1 MGDYIDNLMSQMTL
15 EEKIGQLNLPVA
27 HGTIVTGETRGEE
40 DIVTIQIKKGK
51 VGGVFNLKG
60 VDKIR
65 ETQRMAVEES
75 RLGIP
80 LLFGMD
86 VVHGYETIFP
96 IPLGLACTWDM
107 DAVEQSARI
116 ASIESTA
123 DGLNWTFSP
132 MVDIC
137 RDPRWGRMAEG
148 AGEDP
153 FLASAISRAM
163 IRGYQ
168 GDNLADSTTMMACVK
183 HFALYGGAEAGRD
196 YNTVDM
202 SRINMYNYYFE
213 PYKAAAEEGAGS
225 YMSSFNVVDGIPA
238 TGNKWLLTDVLRD
251 QWNFDGFVVTDYGA
265 IEEMQAHG
273 LGDLQQVSEL
283 ALKAGID
290 MDMMSDGFIGTLEQ
304 SFKEGKVSEAEINR
318 ACRRILEAKYKL
330 GLFDN
335 PYKYCNSER
344 AKSQVYTSEHRRIA
358 RDIAIKSFVLLKNE
372 NRILPLEKKGTIAL
386 IGPLADT
393 KNNIYGC
400 WAGTAV
406 PEKYESLREAMAT
419 TLGEDARLLYAKG
432 SNMCYD
438 ETIELNC
445 THGLPNR
452 DARSPQEMTAEAL
465 RVANQADVIIFAGG
479 EIANSS
485 GEGASR
491 SDIAIYDA
499 QLDLLKALK
508 KTGKPIVMLNFAGRS
523 TVMNW
528 EYENIPAVLNVWF
541 GGSEAGDAICDI
553 VFGNKSPSGKLVT
566 SMPKSV
572 GQCPIYYNHLPT
584 GRPQEQWFTK
594 YRSAYLDIDNAPL
607 FPFGYGLSYTTFNY
621 GDIELD
627 ATQMTA
633 NEQIK
638 ATVTVSNTGDYDAEE
653 IVQLYIHD
661 PVASISRPV
670 KELKGFQRISLK
682 KGESKNVEFTITTD
696 LLKFY
701 NNNLDF
707 VAEPGEFEVMIGS
720 NSRDTKSRT
729 ITLK

>member
-1 MGDYIDNLMSQMTL
+1 VCQAFCPYS
-15 EEKIGQLNLPVA
+15 
-27 HGTIVTGETRGEE
+27 
-40 DIVTIQIKKGK
+40 
-51 VGGVFNLKG
+51 
-60 VDKIR
+60 
-65 ETQRMAVEES
+65 
-75 RLGIP
+75 
-80 LLFGMD
+80 
-86 VVHGYETIFP
+86 
-96 IPLGLACTWDM
+96 
-107 DAVEQSARI
+107 
-116 ASIESTA
+116 
-123 DGLNWTFSP
+123 
-132 MVDIC
+132 
-137 RDPRWGRMAEG
+137 
-148 AGEDP
+148 
-153 FLASAISRAM
+153 
-163 IRGYQ
+163 
-168 GDNLADSTTMMACVK
+168 
-183 HFALYGGAEAGRD
+183 GAEAGRD

-202 SRINMYNYYFE
+202 SRINMYNYYFA

-265 IEEMQAHG
+265 IEEMQTHG

-290 MDMMSDGFIGTLEQ
+290 MDMMSSGFIGTLEQ
-304 SFKEGKVSEAEINR
+304 SFKEGKVSETEINP

-335 PYKYCNSER
+335 PYKYSNSER
-344 AKSQVYTSEHRRIA
+344 AKSQIYTLEHRRVARNIA
-358 RDIAIKSFVLLKNE
+358 VKSFVLLKNE

-406 PEKYESLREAMAT
+406 PEKYKSLREAMAST
-419 TLGEDARLLYAKG
+419 FGEDVRLLYAKG

-445 THGLPNR
+445 THGLSNR
-452 DARSPQEMTAEAL
+452 DSRSPQEMIVEAL

-479 EIANSS
+479 EIANCS

-508 KTGKPIVMLNFAGRS
+508 KTGKSIVMLNFAGRS

-528 EYENIPAVLNVWF
+528 EYENIPAILNVWF

-553 VFGNKSPSGKLVT
+553 VFGDKSPSGKLVT

-594 YRSAYLDIDNAPL
+594 YRSAYLDIDNDPL
-607 FPFGYGLSYTTFNY
+607 FPFGYGLSYTTFDY
-621 GDIELD
+621 GDIKLD
-627 ATQMTA
+627 TTQMTA
-633 NEQIK
+633 NEQIR
-638 ATVTVSNTGDYDAEE
+638 ATVTVSNTGNCDAEE

-682 KGESKNVEFTITTD
+682 KGESKSVEFTITAN

-707 VAEPGEFEVMIGS
+707 IAEPGEFEVMIGS